1 MRIALFSD
9 SAFPILNGVSVS
21 VDRLRSGLIKLG
33 HEVHLYAPDHPEAA
47 RHEEGVTRIPSW
59 ITPFARRYPFCD
71 PFWLKGY
78 KGFAEQKFDLLH
90 LHNPFFAGSLAMRWA
105 KRSGLPLVGSFHT
118 DFRRCLAY
126 CPAPL
131 GWGGVFAAMQVRR
144 IFRACDLAIVPSD
157 TAGEWLS
164 SYGVQTPQVV
174 VPTGVELAPPMD
186 RQTLRR
192 SLGFKRDEVIL
203 LSVGRLAP
211 EKNPLA
217 IIESFALAAKDVP
230 RAHLAIVGDGPL
242 MNKLKA
248 RVHQLG
254 LEPRVRFTGP
264 RNPSEAAA
272 FLAAS
277 DALVMTSF
285 NETQGLV
292 VLEAMSHG
300 LPVVAVNEGGAGE
313 QISDGVEG
321 WVTNS
326 HPADLAKAV
335 TSILSQSNLRTRMG
349 KAALA
354 KGRSWTSLAHSEK
367 MVQHYLSVLGHDHD
381 GRQESVVFGEEKV
394 EFMNRVRKP

>member
-1 MRIALFSD
+1 LRIALFSD

-21 VDRLRSGLIKLG
+21 VDRLRSSLIKLG
-33 HEVHLYAPDHPEAA
+33 HEVNLYAPDHPEAA
-47 RHEEGVTRIPSW
+47 RNEEGITRIPSW

-71 PFWLKGY
+71 PFWLRGY
-78 KGFAEQKFDLLH
+78 EGFAQQEFDLLH
-90 LHNPFFAGSLAMRWA
+90 LHNPFFAGSLALRWA

-131 GWGGVFAAMQVRR
+131 GWGGAFAAMQVRR
-144 IFRACDLAIVPSD
+144 IFRACDLAIVPSE
-157 TAGEWLS
+157 TAGAWLS
-164 SYGVQTPQVV
+164 NYGVQTPQVV
-174 VPTGVELAPPMD
+174 VPTGVEISPPMD

-217 IIESFALAAKDVP
+217 IIESFALTAKDVQ
-230 RAHLAIVGDGPL
+230 RARLVIVGDGPL

-248 RVHQLG
+248 RVHELD

-264 RNPSEAAA
+264 RSPSETAA

-277 DALVMTSF
+277 DALAMTSF

-300 LPVVAVNEGGAGE
+300 LPVVAVNQGGASE
-313 QISDGVEG
+313 QVSDGIEG

-326 HPADLAKAV
+326 SPSEIAKAV
-335 TSILSQSNLRTRMG
+335 NTILSQSNLRSKMSQ
-349 KAALA
+349 AAMA
-354 KGRSWTSLAHSEK
+354 KGRSWTSLAHAEK
-367 MVQHYLSVLGHDHD
+367 MVQYYRSVLGHDHEVE
-381 GRQESVVFGEEKV
+381 QESVVIGEEQV
-394 EFMNRVRKP
+394 ESMKRVRKP

>member
-21 VDRLRSGLIKLG
+21 VDRLRSGLLRLG
-33 HEVHLYAPDHPEAA
+33 HEVHLYAPNHPEAA
-47 RHEEGVTRIPSW
+47 RNEQGVTRIPSW

-71 PFWLKGY
+71 PFWQ
-78 KGFAEQKFDLLH
+78 KGFEAFERQRFDLLH

-131 GWGGVFAAMQVRR
+131 GWGGIFAAQQVRR
-144 IFRACDLAIVPSD
+144 IFRACSLAVVPSE
-157 TAGEWLS
+157 TAGGWLYG
-164 SYGVQTPQVV
+164 YGVDTPQVV
-174 VPTGVELAPPMD
+174 VPTGVEMTPAMD

-192 SLGFKRDEVIL
+192 SLGFKRDELIL

-211 EKNPLA
+211 EKNPPA
-217 IIESFALAAKDVP
+217 TVEAFALTAQKIERSRLVV
-230 RAHLAIVGDGPL
+230 VGDGPL
-242 MNKLKA
+242 MKKLKA
-248 RVHQLG
+248 RVHELG
-254 LEPRVRFTGP
+254 LEARVWFTGP
-264 RNPSEAAA
+264 RSPSETAA

-300 LPVVAVNEGGAGE
+300 LPVVAVNQGGAGA
-313 QISDGVEG
+313 QIADGVEG
-321 WVTNS
+321 WVTDS
-326 HPADLAKAV
+326 QPARVAEAV
-335 TSILSQSNLRTRMG
+335 NSILSQSSLRHKMG
-349 KAALA
+349 QAALA
-354 KGRSWTSLAHSEK
+354 KGRSWTSLAHAEK
-367 MVQHYLSVLGHDHD
+367 MVDCYRSVLGHDHD
-381 GRQESVVFGEEKV
+381 ESEESVVFGV
-394 EFMNRVRKP
+394 ENEGLMNRVKKL